1 MYRSI
6 KRRNKS
12 INKKRKKRITRRK
25 KTYSKTQKRVKGGAI
40 YNKPNNSLFRKAYR
54 QQIDNKWENDNRLN
68 TQNKISK
75 EYLSIG
81 ENLKKILPKD
91 IVYKLE
97 DSNKLDKFLNQANI
111 NNDGMLDEAE
121 FNNFYNKVNKCYKR
135 SITQITNKK
144 YFKARENYNWTKD
157 NNSVG

>member
-1 MYRSI
+1 M
-6 KRRNKS
+6 
-12 INKKRKKRITRRK
+12 
-25 KTYSKTQKRVKGGAI
+25 
-40 YNKPNNSLFRKAYR
+40 
-54 QQIDNKWENDNRLN
+54 N

-121 FNNFYNKVNKCYKR
+121 FNNFYNKVNKWYKP
-135 SITQITNKK
+135 SLTPIPNNK
-144 YFKARENYNWTKD
+144 YFNFWENYNWTKD
-157 NNSVG
+157 NNSSRMNAMIDRAVKTFPKKSVLNENENENENEIFFHALNNHK